1 MFSWQKFDNW
11 HGGQALC
18 FAHKIPTQMCTEQI
32 LAISG
37 SFACIKSRQWSA
49 CCPVECKPWACN
61 KISNFTR
68 GLTFIINDLHFHAMC
83 ILEIFNSKPYFY
95 QTRIRSLAMLVTH
108 WLTDWLTNS
117 LPFSKLD
124 WSDPGVWR
132 CQLKTCWGCYCYQ
145 CWWWGSFWQ
154 QFAAHLEAEVW
165 S

>member
-1 MFSWQKFDNW
+1 MLCIKQFMSISKCFPGKSFDNW

-37 SFACIKSRQWSA
+37 SFAYTKSRQWSA

-83 ILEIFNSKPYFY
+83 ILEIFLQLALFFYIPFPSKIIAEEHHNILSF
-95 QTRIRSLAMLVTH
+95 IESFE
-108 WLTDWLTNS
+108 LTKYWEFPWMWFFACDWTGILQ
-117 LPFSKLD
+117 K
-124 WSDPGVWR
+124 
-132 CQLKTCWGCYCYQ
+132 KGC
-145 CWWWGSFWQ
+145 
-154 QFAAHLEAEVW
+154 
-165 S
+165 